1 MTKEIFIIGEI
12 GINHNGDLDLCKKII
27 NTAKKVGANAVK
39 FQKRNINQVYTQ
51 EFLNSNR
58 DSPWGKTQRD
68 QKQGIEFGKK
78 EYDEINRYCK
88 EINILWFASAWD
100 LDSLKFLKQYD
111 LKYNKI
117 ASAMIIDLKFLEEVS
132 KEKKH
137 TFISTGM
144 STLKDIENAINI
156 FEKNSCPFELMHCVS
171 TYPMKPEDA
180 NLKTIK
186 GLKKKFNC
194 DVGYSGHENGLA
206 VSYAAASLGITS
218 LERHITVDR
227 TMYGSDQAAS
237 IEMSGFGEMISGIR
251 KIEKALGKEMIG
263 FITNEEKEIAKK
275 LRGHI
280 KIEN

>member
-27 NTAKKVGANAVK
+27 NTAKKAGANAVK

-68 QKQGIEFGKK
+68 QKQGIEFEKK

-100 LDSLKFLKQYD
+100 LDSLKFLNQYD
-111 LKYNKI
+111 FRYNKI

-156 FEKNSCPFELMHCVS
+156 FKKNSCPFELMHCVS

-206 VSYAAASLGITS
+206 ISYAAASLGITS

-237 IEMSGFGEMISGIR
+237 IEMSGFSEMISGIR

>member
-27 NTAKKVGANAVK
+27 NKAKKAGANAVK

-68 QKQGIEFGKK
+68 QKQGIEFEKK

-100 LDSLKFLKQYD
+100 LDSLKFLNQYD
-111 LKYNKI
+111 FRYNKI

-156 FEKNSCPFELMHCVS
+156 FKKNSCPFELMHCVS

-206 VSYAAASLGITS
+206 ISYAAASLGITS

-237 IEMSGFGEMISGIR
+237 IEMSGFSEMISGIR